1 MCSRVLNYS
10 HGTRLVF
17 SLLTTGLTT
26 VSTSNGYGLYDLR
39 SILDRGR
46 EIYLT
51 NVSVPALRMQ
61 CVLKDIYR
69 ELMWSKSGAVISQS
83 TRLHGLVLKK
93 RDNQITAGF
102 SDLLEAAQSNTHTH
116 LCSPH

>member
-26 VSTSNGYGLYDLR
+26 VSTANGYVLYDLR
-39 SILDRGR
+39 SIPDRGR

-51 NVSVPALRMQ
+51 NISVPALRME
-61 CVLKDIYR
+61 CVLSDIY
-69 ELMWSKSGAVISQS
+69 LDVMWSKRGAANSQS
-83 TRLHGLVLKK
+83 IRLHGLVLKK
-93 RDNQITAGF
+93 
-102 SDLLEAAQSNTHTH
+102 
-116 LCSPH
+116 